1 VLDNACFFAH
11 TARVGWERLD
21 RLVVA
26 GVLMLASVA
35 SSSCSDSGTASPLR
49 GWVLSKYPMCT
60 GMCAVY
66 DRTSPP
72 GEITI
77 LTGTSTTGVGGTRA
91 KPVVGSFRRADRGE
105 DLTVSFDVGPVSVT
119 IEGKGVDAGS
129 LLAFAQA
136 VPLPGL

>member
-1 VLDNACFFAH
+1 
-11 TARVGWERLD
+11 LD
-21 RLVVA
+21 RLVFA
-26 GVLMLASVA
+26 GVLVLASMA
-35 SSSCSDSGTASPLR
+35 TSSCSDSGAASPLS

-60 GMCAVY
+60 GVCAVY

-77 LTGTSTTGVGGTRA
+77 LTGTGGVGGNRA
-91 KPVVGSFRRADRGE
+91 KPVVGSFRRADGGE
-105 DLTVSFDVGPVSVT
+105 DVTVSFDVGPVSVT